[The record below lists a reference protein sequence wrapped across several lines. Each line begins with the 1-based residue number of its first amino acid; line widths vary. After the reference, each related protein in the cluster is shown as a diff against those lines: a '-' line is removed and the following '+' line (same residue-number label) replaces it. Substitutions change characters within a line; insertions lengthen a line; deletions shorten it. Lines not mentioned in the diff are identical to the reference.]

1 MTMSEATHPHGY
13 RIAGPCHGARRY
25 VDAQKAWSAY
35 CSCDTKA
42 AVDREGYLSAFQFDQ
57 GFVEHLSQT
66 GSTRGF
72 TGSTWSP
79 FVWFDIDRD
88 EADGGAERALADTR
102 QLVNAL
108 DERHGVPRGV
118 LVPFVSGGKGLHL
131 GLPTALWLPPAGEH
145 FHATAKHFAL
155 SIAAEAGITVD
166 EAVYDRLRAF
176 RAPNSRHPRTG
187 LHKRFVLVEILDTVT
202 VRGLLAMAARPEPFE
217 VPVADGIDDSSF
229 LVALWDKSAR
239 AVKEQT
245 EAVRRHRDEIASGTR
260 DATVNRRTR
269 DFIGAVDE
277 PADRHTRLFSAA
289 ANLAEIGC
297 PLHAIRALLTER
309 ALDTGLP
316 PREVE
321 RTITNGFDSMA
332 GKGAA

>member
-1 MTMSEATHPHGY
+1 MSEATHSHGY
-13 RIAGPCHGARRY
+13 RIVGPCHGERKR
-25 VDAQKAWSAY
+25 VDAQKAWLAY

-57 GFVEHLSQT
+57 GFVDHLATT

-72 TGSTWSP
+72 TGTTWAP
-79 FVWFDIDRD
+79 FIWFDIDRD
-88 EADGGAERALADTR
+88 EAAGGIERALADTR

-108 DERHGVPRGV
+108 DERHGVPRGA

-145 FHATAKHFAL
+145 FHVTAKLFAM

-176 RAPNSRHPRTG
+176 RAPNSKHPRTG
-187 LHKRFVLVEILDTVT
+187 LHKRYVEAGILDGVT
-202 VRGLLAMAARPEPFE
+202 ARGVLAMAARPEPFE
-217 VPVADGIDDSSF
+217 VPSTDGIDDASF
-229 LVALWDKSAR
+229 LVAMWDKSAR
-239 AVKEQT
+239 AVEEQS
-245 EAVRRHRDEIASGTR
+245 EAVRRNRDEIAAGTR
-260 DATVNRRTR
+260 AATVNRKTR
-269 DFIGAVDE
+269 DFVGAVDE

-297 PLHAIRALLTER
+297 PLHAVRALLTER

-321 RTITNGFDSMA
+321 RTITNGFDSVV